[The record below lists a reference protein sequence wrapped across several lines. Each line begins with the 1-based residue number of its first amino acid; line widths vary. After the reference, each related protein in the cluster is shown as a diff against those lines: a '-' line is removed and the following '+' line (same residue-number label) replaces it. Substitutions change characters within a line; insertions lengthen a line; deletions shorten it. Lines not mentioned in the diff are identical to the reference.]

1 MNPTAEDRV
10 DMQRSTEE
18 SMESHGRIFRGFR
31 SNCLKNNQLSLARFS
46 DLNQGELANRL
57 DRLADVR
64 KAAVARGK
72 NLISNPHYPDT
83 VVMEKIGRLLADKL
97 R

>member
-1 MNPTAEDRV
+1 
-10 DMQRSTEE
+10 
-18 SMESHGRIFRGFR
+18 MEGHGRIFRGFR

-46 DLNQGELANRL
+46 DLDRAELAHRL

-64 KAAVARGK
+64 KTVVARGK
-72 NLISNPHYPDT
+72 SLLNNPHYPDT
-83 VVMEKIGRLLADKL
+83 ATMEKVGRLLADKL